1 MTIKEMKARKRELGY
16 TNQRLSELSGV
27 PVGTLQKILAGKTQ
41 APRME
46 TIQALEKV
54 LSEKVQMI
62 PSAGPADRLAEAPAG
77 YVYSD
82 GMHQKTSYTI
92 KDYDAL
98 PEDARVEL
106 IDGQFYDLAEAHS
119 GHQAVAGFVYREF
132 LNYVL
137 KNGGDCVPFLPI
149 DVVLDNDDKTVVCPD
164 VAIVC
169 DRSKLKNG
177 RLFGAPDF
185 VLEVLSPSTRKKDMH
200 LKLHKYSNAG
210 VREYWMVDPVKRQII
225 VYDLE
230 HAEFPVIYGE
240 DAIVPVGIWD
250 GRCTVDFG
258 EIFSYAGFLYES

>member
-1 MTIKEMKARKRELGY
+1 MTINEMKERKRELGY

-27 PVGTLQKILAGKTQ
+27 PVGTLQKILAGKTK

-46 TIQALEKV
+46 TIQALERI
-54 LSEKVQMI
+54 LSKTIQVSTAE
-62 PSAGPADRLAEAPAG
+62 GPADQVSEAPAAYAYG
-77 YVYSD
+77 D
-82 GMHQKTSYTI
+82 GQQQKIRYTI

-98 PEDARVEL
+98 PEDARAEL
-106 IDGQFYDLAEAHS
+106 IDGQFYDLGEAHS
-119 GHQAVAGFVYREF
+119 GHQAVAGFIYREF
-132 LNYVL
+132 LNHVL

-210 VREYWMVDPVKRQII
+210 VREYWMVDPVKKQII

-250 GRCTVDFG
+250 GQCTVDFG
-258 EIFSYAGFLYES
+258 EIFRYAGFLYEN

>member
-1 MTIKEMKARKRELGY
+1 MTIREMKERKRELGY
-16 TNQRLSELSGV
+16 SNKRLSELSGV
-27 PVGTLQKILAGKTQ
+27 PVGTLQKILSGQTK

-46 TIQALEKV
+46 TIQALERI
-54 LSEKVQMI
+54 LSKTIQVNTAEG
-62 PSAGPADRLAEAPAG
+62 SADQISETPAAYAYG
-77 YVYSD
+77 D
-82 GMHQKTSYTI
+82 GHQQKTSYTI

-119 GHQAVAGFVYREF
+119 GHQAVAGYIHMKF
-132 LNYVL
+132 LNFVL
-137 KNGGDCVPFLPI
+137 ENGGDCVPFLPI

-200 LKLHKYSNAG
+200 LKLYKYSNAG
-210 VREYWMVDPVKRQII
+210 VREYWMVDPKKRQII

-240 DAIVPVGIWD
+240 DAVVPVGIWD
-250 GRCTVDFG
+250 GRCSVDFG
-258 EIFSYAGFLYES
+258 QIFSYAGFLYES